1 MRWLIVLVLALAPS
15 AAFADPDDDTPD
27 QDASRT
33 AMHDYFDGER
43 TGGYVLIGM
52 GVGGLIAGGLLYR
65 SGSLAGT
72 GASYPLFGIGLLHLA
87 AGIYINIAS
96 ARRVDKLDRLIAKDN
111 SAFVRDEQKRMA
123 GVSTQFTILKITELV
138 LATGGLTMAGIG
150 WRTDRPRLMGAG
162 FAVAA
167 EMLLTFGFDLWAADR
182 AHEYRDRL
190 ADIRV
195 GTGFNLDDEAPA
207 YFVVVGGSF

>member
-1 MRWLIVLVLALAPS
+1 MKWLIVLALALAPS
-15 AAFADPDDDTPD
+15 AAFAEDTPD
-27 QDASRT
+27 QAASRT
-33 AMHDYFDGER
+33 AMHDYFAGER

-52 GVGGLIAGGLLYR
+52 GVGGLLAGGLLYR
-65 SGSLAGT
+65 SGSPTGI

-96 ARRVDKLDRLIAKDN
+96 AQRVDKLDAQISKNN

-123 GVSTQFTILKITELV
+123 GVSSQFTILKITEIV

-162 FAVAA
+162 LAVAA
-167 EMLLTFGFDLWAADR
+167 EMLLTFGFDLWAAHR
-182 AHEYRDRL
+182 AHEYRDQL
-190 ADIRV
+190 AEIRV
-195 GTGFNLDDEAPA
+195 GTGFTLDETPA
-207 YFVVVGGSF
+207 YFVMVGGRF